1 MNAAILVGGAGRRLG
16 GVEKGKLVIC
26 GKTVVERLL
35 NTLRDFNTVIVCR
48 DEEQAGKYGEFKN
61 VIVDEFRGM
70 GPLAGIHAALK
81 HFGDSVLVVAA
92 DMPFLRREVAL
103 TLWEERVRSDA
114 DALIPVWGCGKME
127 PLLAVYSS
135 KTLPEIE
142 KSLEKGETK
151 VLAPIM
157 RLEKVIFYGIERLK
171 DVDEKLVSFFN
182 INTPDDL
189 KRADEL
195 CWSMGSAEE

>member
-26 GKTVVERLL
+26 GKTVVERILSSL
-35 NTLRDFNTVIVCR
+35 EDFNIVVVCR
-48 DEEQAGKYGEFKN
+48 DEEQAVKYQDWN
-61 VIVDEFRGM
+61 VVVDEFRGM

-81 HFGDSVLVVAA
+81 YFGDSTLVVAT
-92 DMPFLRREVAL
+92 DMPFLRRKVAL
-103 TLWEERVRSDA
+103 RLWEERDRTDA
-114 DALIPVWGCGKME
+114 DALIPVWNSGKME

-135 KTLPEIE
+135 TALSEIE
-142 KSLEKGETK
+142 RSLKSGETK
-151 VLAPIM
+151 VLTPIM
-157 RLEKVIFYGIERLK
+157 RLEKVIFYSIEKLR

-182 INTPDDL
+182 INTPEDL

-195 CWSMGSAEE
+195 CWWMDSAEK